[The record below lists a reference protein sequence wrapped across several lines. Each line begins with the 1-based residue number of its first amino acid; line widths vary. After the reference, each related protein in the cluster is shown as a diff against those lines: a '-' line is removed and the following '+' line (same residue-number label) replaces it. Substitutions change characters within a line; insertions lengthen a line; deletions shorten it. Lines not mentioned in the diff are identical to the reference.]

1 MDETNVQTDSE
12 IIAEFEELFGGST
25 EEESKEDQTE
35 ETEDTSEEEPEE
47 TEEEQ
52 EETEEDDESEESEDS
67 SNKADAQVKKQ
78 REAFYNLRKQNKA
91 QEKLIRGLG
100 KILGFDAKADQT
112 EIIDKVQEL
121 ITQKEAKEQ
130 NVPVEFLQRM
140 QALEQRLQ
148 ENESKEREGKVQAEL
163 TDLITEFE
171 LDDDQVDAFIKQLV
185 EDGKNPLE
193 VDGIDLK
200 AEYLKAHYEE
210 MLEKASQAA
219 VEKEQIRKEKVET
232 QSAGTLPGKTGGGKG
247 SEGKIETVSDLDRY
261 FDGIKD

>member
-12 IIAEFEELFGGST
+12 IIAEFEELFGGSP
-25 EEESKEDQTE
+25 EEEDPIEDQTE
-35 ETEDTSEEEPEE
+35 ETEDTSEEEPED

-52 EETEEDDESEESEDS
+52 EETEDESEENEDEES
-67 SNKADAQVKKQ
+67 SKADAQVKKQ

-91 QEKLIRGLG
+91 QERLIRGLG

-112 EIIDKVQEL
+112 EIMNKVQEL

-140 QALEQRLQ
+140 QDLEQKLQ
-148 ENESKEREGKVQAEL
+148 ENESKERESRVQAEL
-163 TDLITEFE
+163 TDLIEEFE
-171 LDDDQVDAFIKQLV
+171 LDDEQLDAFIKQLV

-193 VDGIDLK
+193 VDGVDLK

-210 MLEKASQAA
+210 MLEQASQAA
-219 VEKEQIRKEKVET
+219 IEKEQTRKEKVAT
-232 QSAGTLPGKTGGGKG
+232 QSAGTLPGKTGGGKNA
-247 SEGKIETVSDLDRY
+247 EGKIETVNDLDRY
-261 FDGIKD
+261 FDSIKE